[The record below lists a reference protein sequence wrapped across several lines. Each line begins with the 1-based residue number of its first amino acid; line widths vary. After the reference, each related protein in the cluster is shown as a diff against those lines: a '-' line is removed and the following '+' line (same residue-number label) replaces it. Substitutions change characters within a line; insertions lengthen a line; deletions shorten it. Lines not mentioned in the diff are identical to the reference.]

1 MPHKVEKLLLDV
13 VLACEET
20 TGFCHNKTFADFKAD
35 RLLQL
40 AIERQFEI
48 MGEALYWLEKIDE
61 SNLALRIPEYLK
73 IIGLRNIIAHGY
85 NIVDDSALW
94 DFVVNKVPNLKLLA
108 ERY

>member
-1 MPHKVEKLLLDV
+1 MPHKVEKLLLDI
-13 VLACEET
+13 VLSCEET
-20 TGFCHNKTFADFKAD
+20 LVFCRNKSFVDFKSD

-48 MGEALYWLEKIDE
+48 MGEALYRLEKIDE
-61 SNLALRIPEYLK
+61 SNLAQRIPDYRK

-85 NIVDDSALW
+85 DIVDDSALW
-94 DFVVNKVPNLKLLA
+94 DFVINKVPSLKMLA